1 VDFFDNYLIHN
12 IGAASYPSFERLGTF
27 DFVKRMRDEGYVRHI
42 GFSFHGTAE
51 VLKRILQEHSEP
63 EIVQLQINYLDWED
77 ANIQSREC
85 YETASRHGKQIVAME
100 PVKGGTLV
108 NLPQEAVSMLKKA
121 NPGASL
127 ASWAIRFAS
136 SLEGVITV
144 LSGMSSVEQVEDN
157 TGYMREFQPL
167 SDEEKGLLEQVA
179 EMVHAKSAIACTNCR
194 YCTTECPQ
202 NIAIPDYFGL
212 YNNMKR
218 LKNTA
223 YMSNQTVYYANLTKS
238 YGKAS
243 DCVGCGLC
251 EKNCPQNLPVREL
264 LGQIAAE
271 ME

>member
-27 DFVKRMRDEGYVRHI
+27 DFVKRMRDEGYVWHI
-42 GFSFHGTAE
+42 GFSFHGTAD
-51 VLKRILQEHSEP
+51 VLERVLLEHPET
-63 EIVQLQINYLDWED
+63 EIVQLQLNYLDWED
-77 ANIQSREC
+77 ANIQSKEC
-85 YETASRHGKQIVAME
+85 YETARRHGKQIVAME

-108 NLPQEAVSMLKKA
+108 NLPEEAASMLKSA
-121 NPGASL
+121 NPGVSL
-127 ASWAIRFAS
+127 ASWAIRFAA
-136 SLEGVITV
+136 SLHGVHTV
-144 LSGMSSVEQVEDN
+144 LSGMSNADQVEDN
-157 TGYMREFQPL
+157 TGYMCEFKPL
-167 SDEEKGLLEQVA
+167 RDEEKVLLARVA
-179 EMVHAKSAIACTNCR
+179 ERIHAKNAIACTNCR

-238 YGKAS
+238 HGKAS

-264 LGQIAAE
+264 LGKIATE